1 MQPKS
6 RHRRKQ
12 ASAQAAIVFVIL
24 ASLIGAGDADAQ
36 ASSGAPAPAPAATS
50 AVSQT
55 FLVRNARVFD
65 GERVI
70 TATDVYVHD
79 GLIERVGRRLAL
91 PPGVTLVNGAGRT
104 LLPGLIDAHTH
115 SWGDARRDAIRFG
128 VTTELDMFSDWHQ
141 IAAARR
147 ERKSIA
153 PATVADLWS
162 AGTLATVPHGHGTEY
177 GVPIPT
183 LTTPAE
189 APAFVAARF
198 TEGSDYL
205 KIILEDGSAYGQ
217 HIPSLDA
224 ATVQALVAAA
234 HAGHKLAL
242 AHVATEHDAEVAVDA
257 GIDGLA
263 HVFLDR
269 PARPEFIAAARAQG
283 VFVVATLAVSA
294 GLGGSDAGLKLS
306 EDARLQS
313 WLSAGQR
320 DSLRA
325 EFPPAW
331 RNPALFSHAL
341 ENVRRLR
348 AAGIPI
354 LAGTDAGNPG
364 TAHGA
369 SLHEELAL
377 LTEAGL
383 TPNEALAA
391 ATGLPARKFA
401 LADRGRIAVGRR
413 ADLILVQGD
422 PTRDITATRAIVAV
436 WKNGALVDRGLR
448 PSERPVAATAA
459 PADSSLISDFED
471 GQISVRFGQN
481 WIVSTDQLAGGKS
494 SATIS
499 WEAGGSD
506 GSKGAL
512 RVRGE
517 VDGGLPYAWAGT
529 LFMPG
534 PKPFAAVDFARRST
548 LIFKVRGDAR
558 TLAAML
564 FSGAADQRMPAL
576 ATFRATPDWSEVRL
590 PLVAFGG
597 ADLSQLRGLA
607 FTAGLPAGPF
617 TFAIDDVRIE

>member
-1 MQPKS
+1 MKLTFN
-6 RHRRKQ
+6 HRGPWRLR
-12 ASAQAAIVFVIL
+12 AALLPALLTAMIGVAHSADT
-24 ASLIGAGDADAQ
+24 AG
-36 ASSGAPAPAPAATS
+36 
-50 AVSQT
+50 VSQT
-55 FLVRNARVFD
+55 FFVRDVRVFD
-65 GERVI
+65 GDRVI
-70 TATDVYVHD
+70 AATDVFVRD
-79 GLIERVGRRLAL
+79 GLIARVGRHLTA
-91 PPGVTLVNGAGRT
+91 PAGVTVVEGAGRT

-115 SWGDARRDAIRFG
+115 SWGNARRDAVRFG

-147 ERKSIA
+147 ERESLA
-153 PATVADLWS
+153 PAAVADLWS

-177 GVPIPT
+177 GMPIPT
-183 LTTPAE
+183 LTKPAE
-189 APAFVAARF
+189 APDFVAARF
-198 TEGSDYL
+198 REGSDYL

-234 HAGHKLAL
+234 HTEHHMAI

-269 PARPEFIAAARAQG
+269 PASPAFIAAARAHG

-294 GLGGSDAGLKLS
+294 GIGGADGGRLLS
-306 EDARLQS
+306 EDARLRP
-313 WLSAGQR
+313 WLTSAQR

-325 EFPPAW
+325 QFPPAF
-331 RNPALFSHAL
+331 RNPALFDHAVL
-341 ENVRRLR
+341 NVRRLH

-354 LAGTDAGNPG
+354 LAGTDAGNPS

-377 LTEAGL
+377 LTQAGL
-383 TPNEALAA
+383 SPSQALSS
-391 ATGLPARKFA
+391 ATSLTARKFA
-401 LADRGRIAVGRR
+401 LRDRGRVAPGLR
-413 ADLILVQGD
+413 ADLVLVDGD

-436 WKNGALVDRGLR
+436 WKNGAPVDRSLL
-448 PSERPVAATAA
+448 PTEQVAAGGAA
-459 PADSSLISDFED
+459 PTDSSLISDFED
-471 GQISVRFGQN
+471 GAISVRFGQT
-481 WIVSTDQLAGGKS
+481 WVVSTDQLAGGKS
-494 SATIS
+494 TATIA
-499 WEAGGSD
+499 WEAGGAD

-534 PKPFAAVDFARRST
+534 PQPFEAVDFAQRTT
-548 LIFKVRGDAR
+548 LSFKVRGDAR
-558 TLAAML
+558 ALSAML
-564 FSGAADQRMPAL
+564 FSGAASQRMPAVV
-576 ATFRATPDWSEVRL
+576 AFTATPEWTEVRL
-590 PLVAFGG
+590 PLKGFGG
-597 ADLSQLRGLA
+597 ADLSRLRGVA

-617 TFAIDDVRIE
+617 TFEIDDIRIE

>member
-1 MQPKS
+1 MQPKFK
-6 RHRRKQ
+6 HRCAQ
-12 ASAQAAIVFVIL
+12 TSAPVAILVATLILLVSAASADGQAL
-24 ASLIGAGDADAQ
+24 
-36 ASSGAPAPAPAATS
+36 SGAAAAAPAATPK
-50 AVSQT
+50 VSQT
-55 FLVRNARVFD
+55 FLVRDARVFD
-65 GERVI
+65 GERLI
-70 TATDVYVHD
+70 AATDVYVHD
-79 GLIERVGRRLAL
+79 GLIERVGRRLRP
-91 PPGVTLVNGAGRT
+91 PPGVTIVDGAGRT

-147 ERKSIA
+147 ERESIA
-153 PATVADLWS
+153 PATEADLWS

-198 TEGSDYL
+198 AEGSDYL

-217 HIPSLDA
+217 HLPSLDP

-234 HAGHKLAL
+234 HAGHRLAV
-242 AHVATEHDAEVAVDA
+242 AHVATEHDAQVAVDA

-263 HVFLDR
+263 HVFLNR
-269 PARPEFIAAARAQG
+269 PASPAFIAAARAHH
-283 VFVVATLAVSA
+283 VFVVATLAVAA
-294 GLGGSDAGLKLS
+294 GLGGADAGRTLS
-306 EDARLQS
+306 EDVRLQS
-313 WLSAGQR
+313 SLSAGQR

-331 RNPALFSHAL
+331 RNPDLFSHAL
-341 ENVRRLR
+341 ENVRRLH
-348 AAGIPI
+348 AAGVPI
-354 LAGTDAGNPG
+354 LAGTDAGNPA

-383 TPNEALAA
+383 TPSEALAA
-391 ATGLPARKFA
+391 ATGLPARKFT

-436 WKNGALVDRGLR
+436 WKNGALVDRSLL
-448 PSERPVAATAA
+448 PSERPVAAVAA

-471 GQISVRFGQN
+471 GEISVRFGQN

-494 SATIS
+494 SAAIS
-499 WEAGGSD
+499 WEAGGAG

-534 PKPFAAVDFARRST
+534 PKPFAAVDFARHAT

-558 TLAAML
+558 TLSAML
-564 FSGAADQRMPAL
+564 FSGSASQRMPAL
-576 ATFRATPDWSEVRL
+576 VSFQATPEWSEVRL
-590 PLVAFGG
+590 PLAAFGG